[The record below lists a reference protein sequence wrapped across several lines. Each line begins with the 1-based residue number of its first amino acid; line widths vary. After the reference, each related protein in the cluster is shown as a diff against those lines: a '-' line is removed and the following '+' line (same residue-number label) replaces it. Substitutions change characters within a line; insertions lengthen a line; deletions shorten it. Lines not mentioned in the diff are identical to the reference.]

1 MKRLQNLGGAAF
13 AALFACVAAPALAGD
28 IVLGLPIDCTLGE
41 SCYIQQYVDVDP
53 GPTAEDYRCGP
64 LSYEGHKG
72 TDFAVTSLAAMRAG
86 VSVLASAPGRVKA
99 LRDGMADQLMTEAN
113 RDQSSGREC
122 GNGVVIDH
130 GDGWETQYC
139 HMKSGSIAVREG
151 QEVAQGDVLGQ
162 VGLSGYTQF
171 PHVHL
176 SVRHDGAM
184 IDPFAPD
191 GGVCGAAPTRDLWE
205 KTPPYQPGG
214 LIGAGF
220 ATRVPS
226 YEAVKAGTAAATAL
240 DHQAP
245 ALVLYGYAFGGRQGD
260 VIEITINGPNGQ
272 VITHS
277 EGLKKTQAQLFTAAG
292 KRQPPGGWPKGRYVG
307 IVRLL
312 RGGQEIDSKRVEIAI
327 G

>member
-1 MKRLQNLGGAAF
+1 MKHRKIFGGAAF
-13 AALFACVAAPALAGD
+13 AALLFGLSVPALAGD

-41 SCYIQQYVDVDP
+41 TCHIQQYVDDDP
-53 GPTAEDYRCGP
+53 GAGAQDFRCGP

-72 TDFAVTSLAAMRAG
+72 TDFALPSLAAMQAG
-86 VSVLASAPGRVKA
+86 VDVLAAAPGRVKA
-99 LRDGMADQLMTEAN
+99 LRDGMPDRLASEATAG
-113 RDQSSGREC
+113 QIAGREC
-122 GNGVVIDH
+122 GNGVLIDH

-139 HMKSGSIAVREG
+139 HMKSGSITVREG
-151 QEVAQGDVLGQ
+151 QQVAERDILGQ
-162 VGLSGYTQF
+162 VGLSGRTQF

-176 SVRHDGAM
+176 TVRHDGAV

-191 GGVCGAAPTRDLWE
+191 GTSCTTPPAHDLWRH
-205 KTPPYQPGG
+205 TPAYQPGG
-214 LIGAGF
+214 LIAAGF

-226 YEAVKAGTAAATAL
+226 YDAVKAGTAAATAL
-240 DHQAP
+240 DTRAP

-292 KRQPPGGWPKGRYVG
+292 KRQPPGGWPKGHYVG
-307 IVRLL
+307 IVSLL
-312 RGGQEIDSKRVEIAI
+312 RGGQEIDRERAEIGI
-327 G
+327 E